1 MPAIERL
8 QDLTEVE
15 KYNITL
21 HNRWEGLGSEVDL
34 ESMWE
39 YFKETINDVSLEVL
53 GKQSR
58 AVKGLN
64 LSPKT
69 KNLQLQVQRG
79 QFEQRDPKSNA
90 NRSRI
95 L

>member
-8 QDLTEVE
+8 QDMTEVE
-15 KYNITL
+15 EYDVTL
-21 HNRWEGLGSEVDL
+21 HNRCEGLGSEVDL

-39 YFKETINDVSLEVL
+39 YFKETINGVSEVL
-53 GKQSR
+53 GKQPR
-58 AVKGLN
+58 RVKGQN
-64 LSPKT
+64 LSQKT
-69 KNLQLQVQRG
+69 KNLQVQRG
-79 QFEQRDPKSNA
+79 QFEQRDPNSNA